1 MLPFI
6 DLRIIQIPVYG
17 FCIATG
23 LALSVF
29 VAWRLI
35 VWQKKNFWD
44 FVIVSTVA
52 LAVGFVFAKL
62 LYVVVSFPPKD
73 FFRVLFS
80 MLTDSMQAAG
90 GFVFYGG
97 LAGGFVG
104 LLLGCKIAKC
114 KIKEYINLF
123 AVIVPLA
130 HAFGRIGCFC
140 AGCCYGIPYEGFFSV
155 RYTKAISTVPMN
167 TGIFP
172 VQLLESLL
180 LVVLFFLLL
189 KLFLAGFDYLWVLY
203 LISYAVV
210 RFFLEFLRF
219 DNERGFL
226 LDLSVSQF
234 ISLVVV
240 FVLLLFLLL
249 SKLFK
254 KTSVTSRR

>member
-130 HAFGRIGCFC
+130 
-140 AGCCYGIPYEGFFSV
+140 
-155 RYTKAISTVPMN
+155 KAISTVPMN